1 MGHPARHRL
10 ARAAAY
16 AAVTVAFA
24 AGIAGYQEHADRQL
38 RRNQVEAC
46 ERGNRLQASF
56 NLFVREAV
64 RVRRASGLA
73 GRDSAQGRRDLE
85 SARRCRGLL
94 APLPDCERVTR

>member
-46 ERGNRLQASF
+46 ERGNRLQAS
-56 NLFVREAV
+56 
-64 RVRRASGLA
+64 
-73 GRDSAQGRRDLE
+73 
-85 SARRCRGLL
+85 CYRGLL

>member
-73 GRDSAQGRRDLE
+73 GRDSALPHPPAPSRR
-85 SARRCRGLL
+85 AQ
-94 APLPDCERVTR
+94 ERSTSPTVSP

>member
-38 RRNQVEAC
+38 RAC

-85 SARRCRGLL
+85 AARRYRGLL

>member
-38 RRNQVEAC
+38 RAC

-73 GRDSAQGRRDLE
+73 GRDSALPHPPAPSRR
-85 SARRCRGLL
+85 AQ
-94 APLPDCERVTR
+94 ERSTSPTVSP